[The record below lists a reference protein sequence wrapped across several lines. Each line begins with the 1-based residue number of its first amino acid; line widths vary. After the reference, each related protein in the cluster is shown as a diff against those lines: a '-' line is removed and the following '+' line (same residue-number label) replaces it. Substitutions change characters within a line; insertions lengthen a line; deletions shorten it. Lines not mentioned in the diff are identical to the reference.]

1 MPSGALRRPV
11 TRSRPSVP
19 SERQVKM
26 RPLAVLR
33 SSELPWSRMKRCVWV
48 IVRILDGAQLIFLL
62 LLVLEE
68 VRSKAIGI
76 LKKDVEAILVLRYLV
91 LT

>member
-1 MPSGALRRPV
+1 
-11 TRSRPSVP
+11 
-19 SERQVKM
+19 
-26 RPLAVLR
+26 
-33 SSELPWSRMKRCVWV
+33 
-48 IVRILDGAQLIFLL
+48 VRILDGAQLIFLL